1 MFKSRKYR
9 LYSKILLFHMGL
21 ILKSGWIR
29 SYCLFKYLKGYAFV
43 FEILNKAK
51 ANKVSGARLMKPDIR
66 S

>member
-1 MFKSRKYR
+1 
-9 LYSKILLFHMGL
+9 MGL